1 MKRWGIVLAALLLT
15 AGCALADDGGFGL
28 DNERAQAVYWEY
40 SGAVIEDY
48 AEVETAGR
56 TFAFILFK
64 QEQRRMVKVYFDSEL
79 GWTDWFV
86 TAEGV
91 PQGGRGRLE
100 TDGESVMISAADGN
114 GGLRTITYAWDA
126 AMPNEPKGTEEDRK
140 QFVGGFRLAAYDGA
154 RVDAD
159 GVIHFAEGEMCG
171 NGARCIC
178 RYGYARGYAGPVQR
192 VETTAGLVTGWRITE
207 EQYRIRLNTPSVVEL
222 EKQLDA
228 DGRTYR
234 CSYVELGSPGIP
246 HLALEVPALAKQS
259 EDALRRLGRA
269 LRYHPA
275 LPKGANVNFYELT
288 GPDEIL
294 EKTYERGVEDFT
306 LACGT
311 GTGSVAAALTLLGRV
326 SGKNVRVRM
335 DGGELTV
342 DAEEKDGSIENLYLT
357 GPAAM
362 VCAGEIL
369 DEAILK
375 LVKRQ
380 EEKT

>member
-1 MKRWGIVLAALLLT
+1 MEFWKMNGAGNDFIVVDDRRNAIPENRWPEIVRVL
-15 AGCALADDGGFGL
+15 C
-28 DNERAQAVYWEY
+28 ERHM
-40 SGAVIEDY
+40 SIG
-48 AEVETAGR
+48 
-56 TFAFILFK
+56 
-64 QEQRRMVKVYFDSEL
+64 
-79 GWTDWFV
+79 
-86 TAEGV
+86 
-91 PQGGRGRLE
+91 
-100 TDGESVMISAADGN
+100 ADGFMVVKPPTC
-114 GGLRTITYAWDA
+114 GGDYKMLFF
-126 AMPNEPKGTEEDRK
+126 NS
-140 QFVGGFRLAAYDGA
+140 DGSM
-154 RVDAD
+154 
-159 GVIHFAEGEMCG
+159 GEMCG

-178 RYGYARGYAGPVQR
+178 RYGYARGYAGPIQR

-207 EQYRIRLNTPSVVEL
+207 DQYRIRLNTPSVVEL
-222 EKQLDA
+222 EKQLTV

-246 HLALEVPALAKQS
+246 HLALEMPALAEQD
-259 EDALRRLGRA
+259 EDALRRLGRT

-275 LPKGANVNFYELT
+275 LPKGANINFYELT
-288 GPDEIL
+288 GPDELL

-342 DAEEKDGSIENLYLT
+342 DAEEKNGAIENLYLA

-369 DEAILK
+369 DESILK

-380 EEKT
+380 EETV

>member
-1 MKRWGIVLAALLLT
+1 
-15 AGCALADDGGFGL
+15 
-28 DNERAQAVYWEY
+28 
-40 SGAVIEDY
+40 
-48 AEVETAGR
+48 
-56 TFAFILFK
+56 
-64 QEQRRMVKVYFDSEL
+64 
-79 GWTDWFV
+79 
-86 TAEGV
+86 
-91 PQGGRGRLE
+91 
-100 TDGESVMISAADGN
+100 
-114 GGLRTITYAWDA
+114 
-126 AMPNEPKGTEEDRK
+126 
-140 QFVGGFRLAAYDGA
+140 
-154 RVDAD
+154 
-159 GVIHFAEGEMCG
+159 MCG

-178 RYGYARGYAGPVQR
+178 RYGYTRGYAGPIQR

-207 EQYRIRLNTPSVVEL
+207 DQYRIRLNTPSVVEL
-222 EKQLDA
+222 EKQLTV

-246 HLALEVPALAKQS
+246 HLALEMPALAEQD
-259 EDALRRLGRA
+259 EDALRRLGRT
-269 LRYHPA
+269 LRNHPA
-275 LPKGANVNFYELT
+275 LPKGANINFYELT
-288 GPDEIL
+288 GPDELL

-342 DAEEKDGSIENLYLT
+342 DAEEKNGAIENLYLA

-369 DEAILK
+369 DESILK

-380 EEKT
+380 EETV

>member
-1 MKRWGIVLAALLLT
+1 MNGAGNDFILLDAIAEPFDESAAP
-15 AGCALADDGGFGL
+15 ALARALCDRRRSVGADGL
-28 DNERAQAVYWEY
+28 M
-40 SGAVIEDY
+40 
-48 AEVETAGR
+48 
-56 TFAFILFK
+56 L
-64 QEQRRMVKVYFDSEL
+64 
-79 GWTDWFV
+79 V
-86 TAEGV
+86 TRAEG
-91 PQGGRGRLE
+91 
-100 TDGESVMISAADGN
+100 
-114 GGLRTITYAWDA
+114 
-126 AMPNEPKGTEEDRK
+126 
-140 QFVGGFRLAAYDGA
+140 
-154 RVDAD
+154 DAD
-159 GVIHFAEGEMCG
+159 YRMRFYNSDGSLGEMCG

-192 VETTAGLVTGWRITE
+192 VETTAGLVIGWRITE

-311 GTGSVAAALTLLGRV
+311 GAGALAAVLTADG
-326 SGKNVRVRM
+326 RM
-335 DGGELTV
+335 DGKKICISADGGDLLMEVQMENGRVNGLFLTGAALFVCSGEL
-342 DAEEKDGSIENLYLT
+342 
-357 GPAAM
+357 
-362 VCAGEIL
+362 AGEFL
-369 DEAILK
+369 DPVSMEQIT
-375 LVKRQ
+375 
-380 EEKT
+380 E